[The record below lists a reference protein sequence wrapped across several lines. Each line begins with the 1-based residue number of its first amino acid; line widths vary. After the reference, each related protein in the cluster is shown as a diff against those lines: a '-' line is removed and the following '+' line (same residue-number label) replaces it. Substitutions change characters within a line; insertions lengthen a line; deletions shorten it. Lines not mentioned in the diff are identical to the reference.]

1 MDTASH
7 HRLLVVEL
15 DDQAGP
21 RRRADRPNLYVGTT
35 SGDPQERFRQ
45 IRTSS
50 KRHPLV
56 REQGVKVRNDLVR
69 SYRPTAAND
78 VRRQKRKLV
87 HKLQRQGYTVNG
99 DTRVWHVYVVEL
111 DAMVG
116 TSLHPDKPWVYVGET
131 SIPVEERFQQHIT
144 GARNRRGPLFSRFVH
159 GHAVRLRPD
168 LYQDETPCFTA
179 EDAKV
184 AEAALA
190 ARLLA
195 EGYSVKG
202 GH

>member
-1 MDTASH
+1 MVSASH

-45 IRTSS
+45 IRASA

-56 REQGVKVRNDLVR
+56 REHGLRVRGDLTR
-69 SYRPTAAND
+69 SYRPTTAND
-78 VRRQKRKLV
+78 VQRQKRKLV
-87 HKLQRQGYTVNG
+87 HKLRRQGYTVNG
-99 DTRVWHVYVVEL
+99 DTTVWHVYVIEL
-111 DAMVG
+111 DEMVG

-131 SIPVEERFQQHIT
+131 SIPVEDRFQQHLT
-144 GARNRRGPLFSRFVH
+144 GARNGKGRLFSPVVH
-159 GHAVRLRPD
+159 RHGVRLRPD
-168 LYQDETPCFTA
+168 LYEAEPTLYTA
-179 EDAKV
+179 DDAKV
-184 AEAALA
+184 AETALA
-190 ARLLA
+190 GRLA
-195 EGYSVKG
+195 ASGYSVKG